1 MPYCPRCRCEYA
13 PGVMRCPD
21 CGVLLRDLP
30 PKRPPG
36 RPPTFIEDLYVPGAA
51 LLTLLVSAG
60 LLYLRLAAEWG
71 QVPEPFGSMVRAQP
85 PCFTAF
91 YAIATVAAAAI
102 LALGFLN
109 WLIRRD

>member
-1 MPYCPRCRCEYA
+1 
-13 PGVMRCPD
+13 
-21 CGVLLRDLP
+21 
-30 PKRPPG
+30 
-36 RPPTFIEDLYVPGAA
+36 
-51 LLTLLVSAG
+51 
-60 LLYLRLAAEWG
+60 
-71 QVPEPFGSMVRAQP
+71 MVRAQP